1 MNKEIQHGI
10 RISQILARLNW
21 MDNNLSGCDWCCGGG
36 DEESASLNEEF
47 QKLTGMKTWE
57 YRKEV
62 REFEGSWISK
72 RDFIESNPNCDLLGL
87 TNEVFYDIIL
97 RGDYSSPL
105 IWLFKSKI
113 EEFIEEDNYRRFY
126 E

>member
-87 TNEVFYDIIL
+87 TNEVFYDIIKYTTNHL
-97 RGDYSSPL
+97 RHKGLL
-105 IWLFKSKI
+105 IQGSGTNNPKVKVVL
-113 EEFIEEDNYRRFY
+113 
-126 E
+126 